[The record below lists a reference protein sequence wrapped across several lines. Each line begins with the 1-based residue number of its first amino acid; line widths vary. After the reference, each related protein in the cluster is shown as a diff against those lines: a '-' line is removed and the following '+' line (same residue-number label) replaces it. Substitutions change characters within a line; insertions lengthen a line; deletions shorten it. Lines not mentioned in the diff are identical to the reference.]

1 MLYLGEKELMK
12 DLNFNYLKIMDAIEE
27 AYAIDLA
34 GTYVMPERIHL
45 DYEGNTLLY
54 MPCFLKKS
62 FFGTKYLTLFPG
74 NSEKNKPV
82 IEGLYILND
91 PECGS
96 PLAIING
103 ATMTAIRTGAVGAV
117 AIRHTTPDRVKS
129 LGLIGAGVQNYFQA
143 LFATRTRRFEEINI
157 FDLTAAKATQLCN
170 RLNEHFPGLSI
181 NASASV
187 EELLDRSEVII
198 TATPATRPVLPDDKA
213 LLQNRHYIGIGSY
226 KPEMREYPEALYRLV
241 NQVLI
246 DTDQGLVESGDL
258 ITPLRENWLEENQ
271 IIKFAGYIAG
281 RDKNQNVHKTTFF
294 KSVGMALFDLTVAK
308 CIYQEAMDKKIGIV
322 LDAE

>member
-1 MLYLGEKELMK
+1 MLYLGEKELIK
-12 DLNFNYLKIMDAIEE
+12 DLNYLKIMDSIEE

-62 FFGTKYLTLFPG
+62 YFGTKYLTLFPE
-74 NSEKNKPV
+74 NSKINKPV

-117 AIRHTTPDRVKS
+117 AIRHTTPENVKG

-143 LFATRTRRFEEINI
+143 LFAARTREFEKINV
-157 FDLTAAKATQLCN
+157 FDLSAEKVDQLCN
-170 RLNEHFPGLSI
+170 RLNEHLPDLSI
-181 NASASV
+181 NASAKV
-187 EELLDRSEVII
+187 EELLARSEVII
-198 TATPATRPVLPDDKA
+198 TATPATEPVLPDDRE

-241 NQVLI
+241 DQVLI
-246 DTDQGLVESGDL
+246 DTDQGLAESGDL
-258 ITPLRENWLEENQ
+258 ITPIKENWLEKSRVV
-271 IIKFAGYIAG
+271 KFSTYIAG
-281 RDKNQNVHKTTFF
+281 GNNNQGLHKTTFF
-294 KSVGMALFDLTVAK
+294 KSVGMGLFDLMVAK
-308 CIYQEAMDKKIGIV
+308 CIYQESMNKNIGIV